1 MGFDI
6 LNYKEKLDYHNIA
19 LANRTARQIAEKGR
33 EKS

>member
-19 LANRTARQIAEKGR
+19 LANRTAETNCEKGR